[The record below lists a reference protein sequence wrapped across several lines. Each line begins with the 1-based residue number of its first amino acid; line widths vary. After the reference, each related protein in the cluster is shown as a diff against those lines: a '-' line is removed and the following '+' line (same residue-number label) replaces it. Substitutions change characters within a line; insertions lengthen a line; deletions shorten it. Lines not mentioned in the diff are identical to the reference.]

1 MVITMK
7 KTISLLLAIVV
18 AAIAICTLS
27 VCAFADPADGETA
40 TTTEAAK
47 ETTTALDLGDPR
59 ETTAAPT
66 TAAPTTN
73 KADDTTATTKAD
85 ASATATQAASG
96 DDVVTNP
103 SGVTSI
109 DDGDETTKKAPAK
122 VDDEIP
128 NTGSGVVVPAVA
140 LLALAG
146 GVAVAVKSKKD

>member
-1 MVITMK
+1 MK

-47 ETTTALDLGDPR
+47 ETTTAIDLGDPR
-59 ETTAAPT
+59 ETTAAST
-66 TAAPTTN
+66 TAAPTTT
-73 KADDTTATTKAD
+73 KADDTTATTK
-85 ASATATQAASG
+85 TG

-146 GVAVAVKSKKD
+146 GAVIAVKAKKED

>member
-47 ETTTALDLGDPR
+47 ETTTAIDLGDPR
-59 ETTAAPT
+59 ETTAAST
-66 TAAPTTN
+66 TAAPTTT
-73 KADDTTATTKAD
+73 KADASTTKAD

>member
-47 ETTTALDLGDPR
+47 ETTTAIDLGDPR
-59 ETTAAPT
+59 ETTAAST

-73 KADDTTATTKAD
+73 KADDTTATTKTGD
-85 ASATATQAASG
+85 TTATTKTG

>member
-1 MVITMK
+1 MK

-27 VCAFADPADGETA
+27 VCAFADETTTAEA
-40 TTTEAAK
+40 TTAK
-47 ETTTALDLGDPR
+47 ETTTAIDLGDPR
-59 ETTAAPT
+59 ETTTAPT
-66 TAAPTTN
+66 TT
-73 KADDTTATTKAD
+73 KADASTTKADASTTKAD